1 MPGRSGQ
8 VRLVCVCL
16 VLAVI
21 VFPLYGA
28 QRGGAKKSSTLK
40 IITVQEEDGQILSYR
55 HKTGSIEVRMRGTQL
70 APDAR
75 IKLKAES
82 RPGFLEIDINRRSI
96 SGLQPATR
104 YGRDFLTYVMWA
116 VSIDGKALNL
126 GEITFKGDRPISIN
140 VTTPYQTF
148 WLLVTAEPDYAVAE
162 PSPKVILYSVNRGSR
177 SERDKKKAT
186 PIGGDLFFYTHY
198 TDYDSTPGVPESVPN
213 ALLQARKAVEL
224 ASKSGILAVKRS
236 GGVPVAGAEDRIRKT
251 LNQARTFL
259 AQAESTYKRKPKGSD
274 TVQFARTA
282 AQIAENAR
290 ALALGAVGG
299 VVIRRLESE
308 LAKLQTEV
316 SKVRTALSQARSEA
330 LPVVPEIEEPPVEP
344 AEEPPTES
352 IVAQP
357 AVWFGLIGWG
367 LALLL
372 LLRRKTN

>member
-1 MPGRSGQ
+1 MPGRFE
-8 VRLVCVCL
+8 RILLVCVCL
-16 VLAVI
+16 VLAVTS
-21 VFPLYGA
+21 FPLSGA
-28 QRGGAKKSSTLK
+28 QRGSTKKSSTIK
-40 IITVQEEDGQILSYR
+40 TITVQEKDGQILSYR
-55 HKTGSIEVRMRGTQL
+55 HNTGSIEVRMRGTRL

-75 IKLKAES
+75 IKLKVES

-96 SGLQPATR
+96 SGLKPAIQ

-162 PSPKVILYSVNRGSR
+162 PSSKIILYSVGSEKR
-177 SERDKKKAT
+177 SKKDKRKAL

-198 TDYDSTPGVPESVPN
+198 TDYDSTPGVLGSAPN
-213 ALLQARKAVEL
+213 ELLQARKAVEL
-224 ASKSGILAVKRS
+224 ASQSGILAAKPS
-236 GGVPVAGAEDRIRKT
+236 DGVPVAGAEERTRTT

-259 AQAESTYKRKPKGSD
+259 DQAESTYKRKPKSSD

-299 VVIRRLESE
+299 VVIRQLESE

-316 SKVRTALSQARSEA
+316 SRVRTALSKARSEE
-330 LPVVPEIEEPPVEP
+330 LPVVPKVEEPPVEP
-344 AEEPPTES
+344 VEEPPTES
-352 IVAQP
+352 IITQP